1 MNKDEALLTLKNI
14 YALES
19 NRDALS
25 QEEHTSFQAA
35 IKTQSGADAGK
46 VLKIYQGEKAKT
58 SLSNHD
64 KAKLTEAVA
73 ALSAKSKTES
83 KKDELAASAD

>member
-1 MNKDEALLTLKNI
+1 MNKDEALLTIKNI

-19 NRDALS
+19 NRDALN
-25 QEEHTSFQAA
+25 QDEHTTFQAA
-35 IKTQSGADAGK
+35 IKTQSAADAGK

-64 KAKLTEAVA
+64 KAKLTEAVSV
-73 ALSAKSKTES
+73 LSAKGKAET
-83 KKDELAASAD
+83 KKDELAASTD